1 MKIGIIGAGA
11 MGSLLGWYLCESAE
25 VWLLDSW
32 QAHVD
37 AINTSGL
44 WRERDGVHDARRPHA
59 TTDPAEIGPCDV
71 VLVLVKAHQTAW
83 AARQAIA
90 LRHDRERGRPGDN
103 EAHNTQHVTRHTP
116 TPLRPYAPTSTL
128 VVTLQNGLGNRE
140 TLAETLGAARVT
152 QGVTAL
158 GATLLDPGRFRHA
171 GQGAT
176 VFGAMPDGGTARL
189 AELFRAAGLPADV
202 SDDLDALVWG
212 KLIINVGIN
221 ALTAL
226 LRVPNG
232 ALADVPEAR
241 ALAEQA
247 AREAVTV
254 AHARGIR
261 LHEPDPVAHMLSVAR
276 ATGANRSSMLQDV
289 LRGSPTEINSINGAV
304 VREGRRLGI
313 PTPVNDLLTA
323 LVQALDATGAVR
335 L

>member
-1 MKIGIIGAGA
+1 MNIAIIGAGA

-25 VWLLDSW
+25 VWLLDPW
-32 QAHVD
+32 QAHID

-44 WRERDGVHDARRPHA
+44 QRERDGVATARHPHA

-83 AARQAIA
+83 AAQQALNLGRTKNQE
-90 LRHDRERGRPGDN
+90 LRTEQSAITGSRFSAPGSS
-103 EAHNTQHVTRHTP
+103 P
-116 TPLRPYAPTSTL
+116 L

-140 TLAETLGAARVT
+140 ILAATLGEAGVT

-158 GATLLDPGRFRHA
+158 GATLLGAGHVRHA

-176 VFGAMPDGGTARL
+176 VFGPMPDGSTARL
-189 AELFRAAGLPADV
+189 AELFTVCGLPAEV

-212 KLIINVGIN
+212 KLIVNAGIN

-232 ALADVPEAR
+232 ALAEIPEAR
-241 ALAEQA
+241 ILAEQA
-247 AREAVTV
+247 AREAVMV
-254 AHARGIR
+254 AQARGAR
-261 LHEPDPVAHMLSVAR
+261 LHELDPIAHMLSIAQ

-289 LRGSPTEINSINGAV
+289 LRGSPTEIATINGAV
-304 VREGRRLGI
+304 VREGRRLGV

-323 LVQALDATGAVR
+323 LVQALDATR
-335 L
+335 DLRF